1 MSGNRSTTSASG
13 TRAGAA
19 APAEGVPRRDRRR
32 GVPPDAADELWREN
46 LALRH
51 RAAWLGAAV
60 RRLGA
65 SLDAAGARARRGGRS
80 RTEHL
85 DDVGRQLLVPLT
97 SIKGST
103 ATALEAPADL
113 DADAMLQLFRIIDEQ
128 ADHMADLLGR
138 GLAGRGSGAGTA
150 SGREREGSP
159 PGAAA
164 PAAHDHASG
173 AGADRATGRP
183 AAPRRVLPAAPTA
196 SVRATPPASVRAT
209 PTASVPP
216 AAPTASVRAAP
227 TASVRAAPRRAV
239 GHAPF
244 RLGDLALDP
253 EQRRVTVAGRRVDLT
268 ATEYALLRALSADAG
283 GVSTADALLRRVWG
297 GRRAG
302 GPNLLRTFVRRLRGK
317 LGDDPGR
324 PAHIITERGIGY
336 RLAAPGDGYRLAA
349 PGDGPR

>member
-1 MSGNRSTTSASG
+1 MSGNRSATSASG

-19 APAEGVPRRDRRR
+19 APAEGVPRRDRRE
-32 GVPPDAADELWREN
+32 GVPPDVADELWREN

-51 RAAWLGAAV
+51 RAARLGAAV
-60 RRLGA
+60 RRIGA
-65 SLDAAGARARRGGRS
+65 SLDAADARARRGGRS
-80 RTEHL
+80 RTEL
-85 DDVGRQLLVPLT
+85 PDDVGRQLLVPLT

-113 DADAMLQLFRIIDEQ
+113 DAGAMLQLFRIIDEQ

-150 SGREREGSP
+150 S
-159 PGAAA
+159 
-164 PAAHDHASG
+164 
-173 AGADRATGRP
+173 
-183 AAPRRVLPAAPTA
+183 
-196 SVRATPPASVRAT
+196 
-209 PTASVPP
+209 VPP
-216 AAPTASVRAAP
+216 ATP

-297 GRRAG
+297 GRRAAPTCCAPSSGGSAESSATTRG
-302 GPNLLRTFVRRLRGK
+302 GPPTSSPSAGS
-317 LGDDPGR
+317 
-324 PAHIITERGIGY
+324 A
-336 RLAAPGDGYRLAA
+336 RLAAPRDPAERPPPTRDVGAR
-349 PGDGPR
+349 PRT